1 MTPLIVAGARL
12 DVLDRIRDHEV
23 ALAIWRRALPPH
35 LSDWLAGQDAGALPR
50 GHILASSTDIV
61 AALCHIFEQGG
72 VTQNDE
78 RRSLLADIARLAIRF
93 SMIMAAPAIDIR
105 LDVITG
111 DACWKFHRDRVPAR
125 LVTTYRGAGTQWV
138 APVDAAAA
146 LQQQRTFSGNLLT
159 LLPQEV
165 AIFKGSIAEED
176 MGIVHRSPP
185 IAGSGETRLLCVIDP
200 ESAASPELWRP

>member
-1 MTPLIVAGARL
+1 
-12 DVLDRIRDHEV
+12 
-23 ALAIWRRALPPH
+23 
-35 LSDWLAGQDAGALPR
+35 
-50 GHILASSTDIV
+50 
-61 AALCHIFEQGG
+61 
-72 VTQNDE
+72 
-78 RRSLLADIARLAIRF
+78 
-93 SMIMAAPAIDIR
+93 
-105 LDVITG
+105 
-111 DACWKFHRDRVPAR
+111 
-125 LVTTYRGAGTQWV
+125 VTTYRGAGTQWV

-176 MGIVHRSPP
+176 MGIAHRSPP